1 MTRNAPWRRTAQERG
16 AAVTILVDG
25 EPVPARTGET
35 VAAAMLTAGAAF
47 ERDRT
52 GTPRAPL
59 CNMGTCFECTATVD
73 GRPLTR
79 TCLVPV
85 CEGTVVETPGRL

>member
-1 MTRNAPWRRTAQERG
+1 MTRDDTWRRTARRRG
-16 AAVTILVDG
+16 AAVTVVVDD
-25 EPVPARTGET
+25 EPVPACTGET

-47 ERDRT
+47 EQDSG

-59 CNMGTCFECTATVD
+59 CTMGTCFECAATVD

-85 CEGTVVETPGRL
+85 REGMVVETSRRL

>member
-1 MTRNAPWRRTAQERG
+1 MTRDDTWRRTARQRG
-16 AAVTILVDG
+16 AAVTIVVDG
-25 EPVPARTGET
+25 EPVPACTGET
-35 VAAAMLTAGAAF
+35 VATAMLAAGIPF

-59 CNMGTCFECTATVD
+59 CNMGTCFECSATVD

-85 CEGTVVETPGRL
+85 RDGLVVETSGRL

>member
-1 MTRNAPWRRTAQERG
+1 MTTGDAWRRTAHERG
-16 AAVTILVDG
+16 DTVTISVDG
-25 EPVPARTGET
+25 EPVHAWTGET

-47 ERDRT
+47 ERDRDRA
-52 GTPRAPL
+52 PRAPL
-59 CNMGTCFECTATVD
+59 CNMGTCFECAATVD

-85 CEGTVVETPGRL
+85 CEGMTIDTQRRL